1 MNASKISRPC
11 VGTMIGDPGGIG
23 PEVIA
28 KAWCSGEIHA
38 LSRPVL
44 IGSAAAMEHA
54 VRVAGLSARVE
65 RVSSVDALRD
75 TPGVIEIMDSGALDA
90 ADIVLGRDT
99 EAGGRASG
107 IWLDEADRL
116 ARSGTFAATV
126 MGPISTGS
134 MKMAGVLDKVVS
146 VTPGESYLFLVSG
159 PLRVCHVTDHMPL
172 SQVCTLL
179 SAELIEKSLT
189 TLDERLRSWG
199 LREPRI
205 GVAGLNPHAMGPEES
220 NAIAPGVK
228 AAAARGIIVEGPIS
242 PDSIFRHCIDGKY
255 DAVLAMYHDQGHIAI
270 KTWGFSGN
278 SAVIIGPP
286 YVHLS
291 VAHGT
296 AYDIVG
302 KGIAD
307 HRMILNAMRTAGS
320 LAAGAGFA
328 EEKG

>member
-1 MNASKISRPC
+1 MSATPSPRPL
-11 VGTMIGDPGGIG
+11 VGTVIGDPGGIG
-23 PEVIA
+23 PEVVA
-28 KAWCSGEIHA
+28 KAWCSGDVHA

-44 IGSAAAMEHA
+44 IGSVAAMEHA
-54 VRVAGLSARVE
+54 VSVAGLSAKVV
-65 RVSSVDALRD
+65 RVSSLDALHD
-75 TPGVIEIMDSGALDA
+75 TPEVIEILDSGALDP

-107 IWLDEADRL
+107 IWLEEADRL
-116 ARSGTFAATV
+116 ARSGIVAATV

-146 VTPGESYLFLVSG
+146 VKPGESYLFLVSG

-179 SAELIEKSLT
+179 SAELIETSLA
-189 TLDERLRSWG
+189 TLDERLRAWG
-199 LREPRI
+199 LRNPRI
-205 GVAGLNPHAMGPEES
+205 GVAGLNPHAMGPEEARS
-220 NAIAPGVK
+220 IRPGVE
-228 AAAARGIIVEGPIS
+228 AAAARGIRVEGPIS
-242 PDSIFRHCIDGKY
+242 PDSIFRHCIEGKY

-302 KGIAD
+302 KGVAD

-328 EEKG
+328 EEK